1 MANSPIIE
9 LDVAVLGGGFAGVYC
24 AKELARHARADSRL
38 NAGIIAAENYMVF
51 QPMLAEVAAGSLSP
65 RHVINPIR
73 QLCRG
78 LSFHK
83 GTVSKIDASK
93 KELHLSAGDFTPD
106 ITIRFRHLVVALGA
120 VIDLSRVPGMP
131 EHALLMQNVGDA
143 MKLRA
148 TVLSRFE
155 EASLAQD
162 VRLRRQLLSFVVV
175 GGGYS
180 GVETAGELLDLI
192 ADMLPYYSSL
202 RKEDFRVTLV
212 HSQDHLLPTLNRRL
226 GEYALR
232 KLEERGLVC
241 HLNRR
246 AKAVTARTVLLDDG
260 TLIESS
266 TVVSTIG
273 NAPHPVVADLCQ
285 QLGLTQERGRLPTD
299 ASLRVPGHD
308 WLWAAGDC
316 AAIPFNGPNGQR
328 LCPATAQFAMR
339 QGTLLGKNLLNTLR
353 GQSPAPFTFK
363 GLGELAAIG
372 HRTAVAEIMGL
383 RFSGFLA
390 WFMWRTIYLSKL
402 PGFQR
407 KLRVMVDWTFDLF
420 FPRDINL
427 LNPSYTRKLKA
438 QHLEAGDTLFNPGEP
453 AFSLY
458 FVKEGVVEIRDQEK
472 IVKTVHAGDYF
483 GERAL
488 LEDGIWRYQAVAV
501 TPVSLI
507 ALGAP
512 EFKALIEGSNA
523 LRRLFTRSAQ
533 AYLSREDIEALKSQL
548 AEQTLSKCAGEL
560 MNRSLDTLSPD
571 TTLAE
576 AMALFKAKRHGS
588 YPLVDNN
595 GALLGMVKRDDL
607 FDYLKSHAGNMEM
620 TVTVLPH
627 ENTLPVTGLQT
638 TCSEIVELFLRS
650 GRNKILIV
658 DEAHKLCGM
667 ITLLDLAED
676 SLKYERPKA

>member
-1 MANSPIIE
+1 MAQSPVIE
-9 LDVAVLGGGFAGVYC
+9 LDVAVVGGGFAGVYC
-24 AKELARHARADSRL
+24 AKVLARHARGDRRL
-38 NAGIIAAENYMVF
+38 KAGVIAAENYMVF
-51 QPMLAEVAAGSLSP
+51 QPMLAEVAAGTLSP
-65 RHVINPIR
+65 QHVINPIR

-78 LSFHK
+78 LVFHK
-83 GTVSKIDASK
+83 GIIRNINASK
-93 KELHLSAGDFTPD
+93 RELHLSAGDFTPD
-106 ITIRFRHLVVALGA
+106 ISIRFRHLVVALGA

-155 EASLAQD
+155 EASLAHNAQ
-162 VRLRRQLLSFVVV
+162 LRRQLLSFVVV

-180 GVETAGELLDLI
+180 GVETAGELLDLMK
-192 ADMLPYYSSL
+192 DMLPYYAGL
-202 RKEDFRVTLV
+202 RPEDIKVTLI

-232 KLEERGLVC
+232 KLQGRGLIV

-246 AKAVTARTVLLDDG
+246 AKAVTAQTVLLDDG
-260 TLIESS
+260 TLIKSS

-273 NAPHPVVADLCQ
+273 NAPHPVVVDLCQ
-285 QLGLTQERGRLPTD
+285 QLGLMHERGRLPTD
-299 ASLRVPGHD
+299 SCLRVPGHD

-316 AAIPFNGPNGQR
+316 AAVPFSADSSQR
-328 LCPATAQFAMR
+328 ICPATAQFAMR
-339 QGTLLGKNLLNTLR
+339 QGTLLGRNLLATLR
-353 GQSPAPFTFK
+353 GRDPLPFTFK

-383 RFSGFLA
+383 RFSGFPA

-402 PGFQR
+402 PGIQR
-407 KLRVMVDWTFDLF
+407 KLRVIVDWTFDLF

-438 QHLEAGDTLFNPGEP
+438 QHLEAGDILFNPGEP

-458 FVKEGVVEIRDQEK
+458 FVKEGIIEIRDNGQ
-472 IVKTVHAGDYF
+472 IVKTVRAGDYF

-488 LEDGIWRYQAVAV
+488 LEDGIWRYQAIAV
-501 TPVSLI
+501 TATSLI

-523 LRRLFTRSAQ
+523 LLRLFTRSAQ
-533 AYLSREDIEALKSQL
+533 AYLSREDIEAMKSQL
-548 AEQTLSKCAGEL
+548 SKKTLAKSASDL
-560 MNRSLDTLSPD
+560 MNRSLDTVTPSTSL
-571 TTLAE
+571 LE

-588 YPLVDNN
+588 YPLVNAD
-595 GALLGMVKRDDL
+595 GILVGIIKRDDL
-607 FDYLKSHAGNMEM
+607 FDYLKSHASNNGQSVM
-620 TVTVLPH
+620 VLPH
-627 ENTLPVTGLQT
+627 DNTLPITGEET
-638 TCSEIVELFLRS
+638 SCEEIVELFLRS
-650 GRNKILIV
+650 GRNKILV
-658 DEAHKLCGM
+658 ADHAKKLSGI

-676 SLKYERPKA
+676 SLKNEAVD

>member
-1 MANSPIIE
+1 MASSPIIE

-24 AKELARHARADSRL
+24 AKELARHAKADSRFR
-38 NAGIIAAENYMVF
+38 AGIIATENYMVF

-78 LSFHK
+78 VAFHK
-83 GTVSKIDASK
+83 GTVVKIDAAR
-93 KELHLSAGDFTPD
+93 KEVHLRAGDFTPD
-106 ITIRFRHLVVALGA
+106 VTIRFRHLVVALGA
-120 VIDLSRVPGMP
+120 IIDLSRVPGMP

-143 MKLRA
+143 MKLRT
-148 TVLSRFE
+148 TVLSRLE
-155 EASLAQD
+155 EASLTPD
-162 VRLRRQLLSFVVV
+162 SSLRRELLTFVVV

-192 ADMLPYYSSL
+192 SDVLPYYSSL
-202 RKEDFRVTLV
+202 RKEDCKVVLI

-226 GEYALR
+226 GVYAQR

-241 HLNRR
+241 YLNRR

-260 TLIESS
+260 TLIESP

-273 NAPHPVVADLCQ
+273 NAPHPVVADLCA
-285 QLGLTQERGRLPTD
+285 QLNFTKERGRLPTD
-299 ASLRVPGHD
+299 ACLRVPGYD

-316 AAIPFNGPNGQR
+316 AAVPYDGPNGQK

-339 QGTLLGKNLLNTLR
+339 QGTLLGKNLIKSLR
-353 GQSPAPFTFK
+353 GLSPAPFKFK

-372 HRTAVAEIMGL
+372 HRTAVAEIMRL
-383 RFSGFLA
+383 RFSGFIA
-390 WFMWRTIYLSKL
+390 WFMWRTIYLLKL

-427 LNPSYTRKLKA
+427 LNPSYTRKLRA
-438 QHLEAGDTLFNPGEP
+438 QHLEEGDTLFKPGEP

-458 FVKEGVVEIRDQEK
+458 FVKEGVIEIRDNDNIVK
-472 IVKTVHAGDYF
+472 IVHSGDYF

-488 LEDGIWRYQAVAV
+488 LEDGIWRYHAVAV
-501 TPVSLI
+501 KPTTLI

-523 LRRLFTRSAQ
+523 LRKLFTRSAQ
-533 AYLSREDIEALKSQL
+533 AYLSRSDIEALKSRL
-548 AEQTLSKCAGEL
+548 AAQTLAKCAREL
-560 MNRSLDTLSPD
+560 MNQAVDTLSPD
-571 TTLAE
+571 TTLSE
-576 AMALFKAKRHGS
+576 ALVLFKTKRHGS
-588 YPLVDNN
+588 YPLVDSD
-595 GALLGMVKRDDL
+595 GTLLGVIKRDDL
-607 FDYLKSHAGNMEM
+607 FDYLKSHGGDAQLA
-620 TVTVLPH
+620 VSVLPH
-627 ENTLPVTGLQT
+627 EISLPVTGMDT

-650 GRNKILIV
+650 GRNKLLIV
-658 DEAHKLCGM
+658 DGARKLSGI

-676 SLKYERPKA
+676 SLKYSQPTL